1 MGAAV
6 EVGSSRAGS
15 SGGPERVALRSASWH
30 SSEQYK
36 AMGP

>member
-15 SGGPERVALRSASWH
+15 RGGQRVAVRSASWH